1 MCDSGN
7 ACVRFISPQGKI
19 LKTFGKGFVVM
30 PNNCVVY
37 KDKIFVSDRD
47 ANLIKVYTDNGRFL
61 YEFGRYG
68 TKVGELNRPTGL
80 AVDKTGNL
88 LVCSFHN
95 NAVQIFTLDGE
106 FVTQFGKR
114 GQELGQMWSPC
125 SVSVLKS
132 GRIVVSEFENDRL
145 QLFE

>member
-1 MCDSGN
+1 M
-7 ACVRFISPQGKI
+7 
-19 LKTFGKGFVVM
+19 
-30 PNNCVVY
+30 
-37 KDKIFVSDRD
+37 
-47 ANLIKVYTDNGRFL
+47 
-61 YEFGRYG
+61 
-68 TKVGELNRPTGL
+68 VGELNGPTGL

-88 LVCSFHN
+88 LVWFFHN

-114 GQELGQMWSPC
+114 GQELGQMQGPC

-132 GRIVVSEFENDRL
+132 GRIVVSEFTNDRL

>member
-7 ACVRFISPQGKI
+7 ACVRLISPQGKI
-19 LKTFGKGFVVM
+19 FKTIGKSFVVM
-30 PNNCVVY
+30 PNNCVVHN
-37 KDKIFVSDRD
+37 DKIFVSDRD
-47 ANLIKVYTDNGRFL
+47 ANLIKVYTVDGRFL

-68 TKVGELNRPTGL
+68 DYGWRVEWANEL

-88 LVCSFHN
+88 LVCSLLNHT
-95 NAVQIFTLDGE
+95 VQTFTLDGE
-106 FVTQFGKR
+106 FVTQFGKY
-114 GQELGQMWSPC
+114 GQKLGQVSSPC

-132 GRIVVSEFENDRL
+132 GRIVVSEFTNDHL